1 MPTSDESQTRPSQAE
16 REQARL
22 RRHRW
27 GIARSVAMLAALVVL
42 SIFLARRSAAPEV
55 LSVTPAQALDADYR
69 PVDPVETFA
78 PGDTFYISVE
88 LRGYRPGMDLRARWH
103 YEGQVITE
111 TPLDTSTA
119 GDGYAGFSLSPQN
132 PPEWPPGQY
141 AVDIVYDDH
150 VLSRAAFR
158 VADD

>member
-1 MPTSDESQTRPSQAE
+1 MSSSERQTQPSQAE

-69 PVDPVETFA
+69 P
-78 PGDTFYISVE
+78 VE

-158 VADD
+158 VADDSVRLSGPRTTC

>member
-1 MPTSDESQTRPSQAE
+1 MPISESRTRPSQAE

-69 PVDPVETFA
+69 PVEPVETYA
-78 PGDTFYISVE
+78 PGDTFHVSVE

-132 PPEWPPGQY
+132 PPQWPPGQY

-158 VADD
+158 VADE